1 MQSVAVMLLDLAYK
15 AKSEK
20 TDNSETIL
28 ALKKLMEWLHAM
40 HNNDPVAGRAYQIV
54 RKIIQTSGPAFQEI
68 TRVLLT
74 KDTKPSPGTQSSSRN
89 DSHNDR
95 MYEFRQGDAWP
106 QEEALATAAENPGAF
121 DLQYYP
127 QLVNSVSPEFSEAQ
141 YFWSTQDQFNFPS
154 TFGNP
159 FINSFDQGAPV
170 INMADLWANPGPST
184 SMGDMTLLDTDPTGV
199 VLPTDPPS
207 DPFFFQPPPGPSL

>member
-1 MQSVAVMLLDLAYK
+1 MQSVAVMLLDLAYR

-28 ALKKLMEWLHAM
+28 ALKKLMEWLRAM
-40 HNNDPVAGRAYQIV
+40 QHNDPVADRAYQIV
-54 RKIIQTSGPAFQEI
+54 RKIIQTSGPAFQEV

-74 KDTKPSPGTQSSSRN
+74 EDTKRSPGTQSSSRN

-95 MYEFRQGDAWP
+95 MYEFRQGDDWP

-127 QLVNSVSPEFSEAQ
+127 QLGNSVSPEFSEAQ
-141 YFWSTQDQFNFPS
+141 YFWPTQDQFNFPS

-170 INMADLWANPGPST
+170 INMADLWANPGLST
-184 SMGDMTLLDTDPTGV
+184 SMGDMSLLGTDPTGMV
-199 VLPTDPPS
+199 PPTDPPS
-207 DPFFFQPPPGPSL
+207 GPFFFQPPPGPPL